1 MSKFRYDFVI
11 TPNSSIILNLLRAIS
26 CQMVVIGHGIS
37 FMGLFMFLHEP
48 NFPWIQNIAV
58 VLFFLLSGVLIT
70 HTTLTRKKNKGYTFK
85 NFFVDR
91 FARIYSV
98 YIPLLFFI
106 LIIDGVTIYLLSG
119 KDNFNSYNL
128 RTFILNIFMMQ
139 NFPMINYIS
148 THFSPLSFLSYLVCT
163 TFGSARINWTLSM
176 EWWIYLFVGWL
187 LLGATTIKNKVV
199 YVLLLLAL
207 SLPPICFCLLGYKVG
222 IVWFGGALVTI
233 LLNAKIKLGSPTVKL
248 VLSAVFFILSFSR
261 IILIHYAYD
270 PVFYVL
276 ISISVFFL
284 IEYSNSTKKELL
296 RKAKPVIDRIAA
308 YSFTLFLMHYSI
320 FNLLTQ
326 FKDDTSPELLF
337 VTGFIVSNIAAFTLA
352 YLVEMRYKR
361 FRDLL
366 YKKFGLK
373 EYS

>member
-1 MSKFRYDFVI
+1 
-11 TPNSSIILNLLRAIS
+11 
-26 CQMVVIGHGIS
+26 MVVIGHGIS

-106 LIIDGVTIYLLSG
+106 LVIDGITIYLLSG
-119 KDNFNSYNL
+119 KDTYDSYNL
-128 RTFILNIFMMQ
+128 RTFILNIFMLQ
-139 NFPMINYIS
+139 NFPMLNYLS
-148 THFSPLSFLSYLVCT
+148 AHFSPLSFLSYLVCT

-176 EWWIYLFVGWL
+176 EWWIYLFVGWF
-187 LLGATTIKNKVV
+187 LLGAQTIKNKVG
-199 YVLLLLAL
+199 YVLLLVVL
-207 SLPPICFCLLGYKVG
+207 SLPPLCFCLLGYKVG

-233 LLNAKIKLGSPTVKL
+233 LLNAKINLGSPTVKL
-248 VLSAVFFILSFSR
+248 VLSVVFFIVSFTR

-276 ISISVFFL
+276 ISLSIYFL
-284 IEYSNSTKKELL
+284 LEYSNSTKRRILPKL
-296 RKAKPVIDRIAA
+296 KPVIDRFAA

-320 FNLLTQ
+320 FNLLTL
-326 FKDDTSPELLF
+326 FKDDFAPELLF
-337 VTGFIVSNIAAFTLA
+337 VTGFIVSNFAAFTLA
-352 YLVEMRYKR
+352 YLVEMRYKD
-361 FRDLL
+361 FRKFL
-366 YKKFGLK
+366 YKKFNLK
-373 EYS
+373 YYS